1 MVWQGGNGAAGADGN
16 GFNCIEPWYGTAD
29 AENTDHAW
37 EHKSGLIALE
47 PGKSFTADQSI
58 CIEK

>member
-1 MVWQGGNGAAGADGN
+1 MVWQGGNGEKGVEGN

-29 AENTDHAW
+29 AENTEHSW
-37 EHKSGLIALE
+37 EEKAALISLE

-58 CIEK
+58 TIEK